1 MVKIRLARH
10 GAKKR
15 PYYRIVVADA
25 RCPRDGKFNDD
36 IGRYNPLTEP
46 AMIKIDL
53 EKFDK
58 WLTRLPPSS
67 RSSAS
72 RRKLMAAQTEEIA
85 GLVESVIRP
94 LIDNPDDLVIDARE
108 TEDGS
113 IFVEVR
119 VNEEDAGKVIGRQGR
134 VIKAIRTLARA
145 AASSTNT
152 HVDVELLD

>member
-1 MVKIRLARH
+1 
-10 GAKKR
+10 
-15 PYYRIVVADA
+15 
-25 RCPRDGKFNDD
+25 
-36 IGRYNPLTEP
+36 
-46 AMIKIDL
+46 
-53 EKFDK
+53 
-58 WLTRLPPSS
+58 
-67 RSSAS
+67 
-72 RRKLMAAQTEEIA
+72 MAAQTEEIA

-152 HVDVELLD
+152 YVDVELLD